1 MADFQNTIAITGA
14 GSGLGAALARRY
26 AAAGWRVAVTDQDVN
41 RAQET
46 LRALTGVPDQQA
58 RQIAQGSFAMGLD
71 VRDEAHWAALETEVL
86 ERWGGLSQLV
96 NNAGVATAGT
106 VIDTPQEDWDW
117 VVDIDLMGVVRGC
130 RRFAA
135 MMQRQGA
142 GHLVNMASFAGLA
155 GAPGIS
161 SYGVA
166 KAGVVALSEALR
178 GELHRSG
185 VGVSVVCPA
194 FVETRL
200 TETMRSTREGT
211 REQVQ
216 RWMQRSAVDADA
228 LAEQVFRDV
237 DKGRFLILTHPETRW
252 AWRFK
257 RWLPQRYFKA
267 LIRSLPEA

>member
-1 MADFQNTIAITGA
+1 MSDFANTVAITGA
-14 GSGLGAALARRY
+14 GSGLGAALAHRY
-26 AAAGWRVAVTDQDVN
+26 AQAGWRVGVTDQN
-41 RAQET
+41 PESARAVFESLQAAGGDGFT
-46 LRALTGVPDQQA
+46 LP
-58 RQIAQGSFAMGLD
+58 LD
-71 VRDEAHWAALETEVL
+71 VREETHWAALEQKIL
-86 ERWGGLSQLV
+86 EAWGGLGLLI

-106 VIDTPQEDWDW
+106 VVDTPQADWDW
-117 VVDIDLMGVVRGC
+117 VMDIDLMGVVRGC

-135 MMQRQGA
+135 LMQSQGS

-178 GELHRSG
+178 AELHASG

-200 TETMRSTREGT
+200 TDTMRSTQEGA
-211 REQVQ
+211 REQVE
-216 RWMQRSAVDADA
+216 RWMKRSGVDATM

-237 DKGRFLILTHPETRW
+237 NAGRFLILTHPETRW
-252 AWRFK
+252 AWRLK
-257 RWLPQRYFKA
+257 RWLPERYFRA
-267 LIRSLPEA
+267 LMKKRF